1 MSKTATYALI
11 ASNTLGSAAADVTF
25 SSIPTTFT
33 DLVVVA
39 NVLGTSSG
47 CDGLIRVGN
56 GSIDNGANYSETVLR
71 GNGTAAS
78 SARYTESYLNASAT
92 WGTGII
98 YTHIIQLLDYSNTTT
113 FKTFLNRASY
123 AGGDVNAIAILW
135 RSTSAINTV
144 QIKTSNGAT
153 ITAGSTFKLYG
164 IQAGNA

>member
-1 MSKTATYALI
+1 MAKTYEPIATTT
-11 ASNTLGSAAADVTF
+11 ASGSSDNVNFT
-25 SSIPTTFT
+25 SVPTTYT
-33 DLVVVA
+33 DLVLIV

-78 SARYTESYLNASAT
+78 SARYSESYLNASAT
-92 WGTGII
+92 WGSGII
-98 YTHIIQLLDYSNTTT
+98 YTHVIQLLNYSNTSTY
-113 FKTFLNRASY
+113 KTFLNRASY
-123 AGGDVNAIAILW
+123 AGGDVNASVILW

-153 ITAGSTFKLYG
+153 ITAGSTFTLYG
-164 IQAGNA
+164 IKAA